1 MANKAQTSEEKS
13 EELLQD
19 QKHVEADTRSAE
31 EVAEAE
37 NAEAENQTSEDN
49 VDSED
54 TDRSVEEAATE
65 DVTTGED
72 GNEPAKKGSNKY
84 PKVPKHEG
92 VDPLTAGPK
101 IPNPEV

>member
-1 MANKAQTSEEKS
+1 MSKKDALVDETGLPVESEVVDQEVVETPEV
-13 EELLQD
+13 EETET
-19 QKHVEADTRSAE
+19 VEE
-31 EVAEAE
+31 
-37 NAEAENQTSEDN
+37 TSEDN

-54 TDRSVEEAATE
+54 TERSVEEAATE
-65 DVTTGED
+65 DATTGED
-72 GNEPAKKGSNKY
+72 CNEPAKKGSNKY

>member
-1 MANKAQTSEEKS
+1 MSKKDNTLVDETGLPVESEV
-13 EELLQD
+13 
-19 QKHVEADTRSAE
+19 VETP
-31 EVAEAE
+31 EVE
-37 NAEAENQTSEDN
+37 
-49 VDSED
+49 VED
-54 TDRSVEEAATE
+54 TERSVEEAATE
-65 DVTTGED
+65 DATTGED

>member
-1 MANKAQTSEEKS
+1 MSKKDNTLVDETGLPVESEV
-13 EELLQD
+13 
-19 QKHVEADTRSAE
+19 VETPEVE
-31 EVAEAE
+31 EV
-37 NAEAENQTSEDN
+37 
-49 VDSED
+49 D
-54 TDRSVEEAATE
+54 TERSVEEAVTE
-65 DVTTGED
+65 DATTGED

>member
-1 MANKAQTSEEKS
+1 M
-13 EELLQD
+13 
-19 QKHVEADTRSAE
+19 EADTRSAE
-31 EVAEAE
+31 EVAADAAAE
-37 NAEAENQTSEDN
+37 DTSTNEGEDISEDN

-65 DVTTGED
+65 DATTGED
-72 GNEPAKKGSNKY
+72 GNKPAKKGANKY
-84 PKVPKHEG
+84 PKSPKHEG